1 MSSSDT
7 FSISLSDICNN
18 MSSSSSNNY
27 YCSSS
32 SDSKSCSTSSDSKSC
47 STSVSNCKPCG
58 KSSSSSN
65 CTSVDSSSC
74 ATSNS
79 CSNTESSSCND
90 KCKPCVD
97 TKCQCKQ
104 LVKSYEKNKNN
115 IKANNESSGIL
126 DFILKKFEDAKP
138 VIAMRVMENYTV
150 NQNIAWVES
159 FIDKVLC
166 VVAKNNVC
174 KTVKVHVCK
183 HKNDTEMVSNRI
195 YTLKMTFEDPKVKS
209 KEFVMDFQWRQL
221 ALNNNLAFIAIIKE
235 VVKSLILVQV
245 QLKAENSQ
253 VFF

>member
-32 SDSKSCSTSSDSKSC
+32 SDSKSCSSS
-47 STSVSNCKPCG
+47 SVSNCKPCG
-58 KSSSSSN
+58 KSSSTN
-65 CTSVDSSSC
+65 CTSVESSSC
-74 ATSNS
+74 DMSTSNS
-79 CSNTESSSCND
+79 ISISNTESSSCND

-126 DFILKKFEDAKP
+126 DFILKKFDDAKP
-138 VIAMRVMENYTV
+138 VIAMRVMENYTI

-183 HKNDTEMVSNRI
+183 HKNDTEMVSNRV

-221 ALNNNLAFIAIIKE
+221 VLNNNLAFIAVIKE
-235 VVKSLILVQV
+235 VVKSLFLVLV
-245 QLKAENSQ
+245 QLKGENAE
-253 VFF
+253 VFFS